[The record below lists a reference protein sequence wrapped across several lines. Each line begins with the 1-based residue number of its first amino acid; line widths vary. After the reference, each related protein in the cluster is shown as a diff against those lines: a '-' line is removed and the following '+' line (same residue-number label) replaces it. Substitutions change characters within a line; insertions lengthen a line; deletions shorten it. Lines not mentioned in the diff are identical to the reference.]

1 MKVKELIKKLQKLEE
16 KHGNLEVIIDYD
28 EHGWYETEKVEKVDH
43 WFNGDFINIKSSDK
57 T

>member
-43 WFNGDFINIKSSDK
+43 WSNGDFINIKSSDK